1 MGAYSALADFPET
14 KTSDGDVTSLRRDL
28 EGHPPPAVSSTS
40 TFFIRALPILASL
53 CWLGTLTTLLV
64 MWAVEGHRVY
74 SGTSGAVPYV
84 SDVAYYHRHLSVAGS
99 SAAAI
104 FFVASL
110 SVERA
115 LRSTRVLPEV
125 TSHRK
130 LWQVVGIADVF
141 TGACA
146 GLALCLLSVYDSF
159 HTPKAHLGFAI
170 CFIVFHVLSGLL
182 QTIEV
187 SRLWHEHPDR
197 HGLRDGC
204 LLKWLILAISSGS
217 GLAFIGLHYKCSG
230 NAYLEP
236 VDTCYRVTTAAAIC
250 QWIACYCWGAYMST
264 LIIDLWP
271 VHRHTLRALPRMQA
285 DSKGNI
291 HGVWLPSATDPNALY
306 EYRPIPA
313 HLELQ
318 RFPPAQGPD
327 DAAPCG
333 VRLAP
338 RRGFDAEFEDDE
350 TYSRHT
356 TRRQQDWY
364 ETGKRAS
371 RRVR

>member
-53 CWLGTLTTLLV
+53 CWLGTLTTVSSTEGIRNRHVLEVLIAACSSQLLV

-159 HTPKAHLGFAI
+159 HTPKAHLGFAV
-170 CFIVFHVLSGLL
+170 C
-182 QTIEV
+182 
-187 SRLWHEHPDR
+187 
-197 HGLRDGC
+197 
-204 LLKWLILAISSGS
+204 
-217 GLAFIGLHYKCSG
+217 
-230 NAYLEP
+230 
-236 VDTCYRVTTAAAIC
+236 
-250 QWIACYCWGAYMST
+250 
-264 LIIDLWP
+264 
-271 VHRHTLRALPRMQA
+271 
-285 DSKGNI
+285 
-291 HGVWLPSATDPNALY
+291 
-306 EYRPIPA
+306 
-313 HLELQ
+313 
-318 RFPPAQGPD
+318 
-327 DAAPCG
+327 
-333 VRLAP
+333 
-338 RRGFDAEFEDDE
+338 
-350 TYSRHT
+350 
-356 TRRQQDWY
+356 
-364 ETGKRAS
+364 
-371 RRVR
+371 